1 MKTISKALVGTVA
14 AGAMA
19 ITSASPAFAN
29 HRDGDG
35 ISVGDVIAG
44 ALIIGGIVAVASATS
59 NNDRDNRYGNYGNY
73 GYGDDRYGDDR
84 YGDNRDD
91 DDRYE
96 NGGYGNNNY
105 GYGNRNGYRGN
116 PRQAIEQCVRAAEQ
130 TAARR
135 YGRADVTDIREV
147 KDSRYGWQIKG
158 RIAVDTQR
166 GGWQRGRGNYGNG
179 WGGDYRG
186 WNNSMRG
193 YDSGSFKCK
202 IERGRVVDLDIDG
215 IRGL

>member
-1 MKTISKALVGTVA
+1 MRFAIAGLA
-14 AGAMA
+14 AGLLLAPLASGAMA
-19 ITSASPAFAN
+19 QSHP
-29 HRDGDG
+29 RDGEIRDADTRAWWHAVEAL
-35 ISVGDVIAG
+35 SGDDLEGRDTGSPGYDRAAVLVAERFRAAGLKPAGDNGSYFQEIA
-44 ALIIGGIVAVASATS
+44 LREVAVAKVGTS
-59 NNDRDNRYGNYGNY
+59 FAVVRDS
-73 GYGDDRYGDDR
+73 
-84 YGDNRDD
+84 
-91 DDRYE
+91 
-96 NGGYGNNNY
+96 GGEV
-105 GYGNRNGYRGN
+105 
-116 PRQAIEQCVRAAEQ
+116 PLTFLHQISVRAARDLPA
-130 TAARR
+130 TLDAPLAFRGFCAAKAW
-135 YGRADVTDIREV
+135 GE
-147 KDSRYGWQIKG
+147 IKG

>member
-19 ITSASPAFAN
+19 ITSASPAFAG

-35 ISVGDVIAG
+35 ISAGDVIAG

-59 NNDRDNRYGNYGNY
+59 NNDRDNRYGSYGNY
-73 GYGDDRYGDDR
+73 GYGDQRYGDGRSDDDR
-84 YGDNRDD
+84 YGDGR
-91 DDRYE
+91 
-96 NGGYGNNNY
+96 YGNN
-105 GYGNRNGYRGN
+105 GYGNRDGYRGN

-130 TAARR
+130 TAASR

-186 WNNSMRG
+186 YNSSMRG

>member
-19 ITSASPAFAN
+19 ITSASPAFAG

-35 ISVGDVIAG
+35 ISAGDVIAG
-44 ALIIGGIVAVASATS
+44 ALIIGGIVAVASATG
-59 NNDRDNRYGNYGNY
+59 NNDRDNRYGNYGY
-73 GYGDDRYGDDR
+73 DDGRYGDGRYDNNS
-84 YGDNRDD
+84 YGDGRY
-91 DDRYE
+91 DRND
-96 NGGYGNNNY
+96 NGY
-105 GYGNRNGYRGN
+105 GYGNRDGYRGN
-116 PRQAIEQCVRAAEQ
+116 PRQAIEKCVRTAEQ
-130 TAARR
+130 VAASR

-147 KDSRYGWQIKG
+147 RDSRYGWQIKG

-166 GGWQRGRGNYGNG
+166 GNWRGRGNYGNG

-186 WNNSMRG
+186 YNSSMRG

>member
-19 ITSASPAFAN
+19 ITSASPAFAG

-59 NNDRDNRYGNYGNY
+59 NNDRDNRYGNYG
-73 GYGDDRYGDDR
+73 YGDGRYDNDGDYRDNDDR
-84 YGDNRDD
+84 YGDNR
-91 DDRYE
+91 Y
-96 NGGYGNNNY
+96 GGNAYGNN
-105 GYGNRNGYRGN
+105 YGNRDGYRGN
-116 PRQAIEQCVRAAEQ
+116 PRQAIEQCVRTAEQ
-130 TAARR
+130 VAARR

-202 IERGRVVDLDIDG
+202 VERGRVVDLDIDG